1 MANFYVRRISLTRRH
16 FPHQRGTAM
25 STPDAPLRRMTTSRV
40 IALIIV
46 TLLAGALVVMASGGN
61 SAVSVPRGAHAGQVF
76 LHSCT
81 YSTEAG
87 KYPADCGTLVVP
99 ENRQNPT
106 SRLIALPIKRVHSKS
121 PHPGP
126 PVFFLVGGPGITN
139 MDFPIAN
146 RFTANHDVV
155 VVGYRG
161 VDGSVRLDC
170 PEVQSALTG
179 TSDLL
184 AKTTLQAY
192 SAAFRTCATR
202 LTKSGV
208 DLRGYNLVQRVDDME
223 AARTA
228 LGYKTLDLISESAG
242 TRTAMIYSW
251 RHPSS
256 INRSIMLA
264 VNPPGHYLYN
274 GPMTDQQIRH
284 YSQLCAA
291 DASCRSRTGDLSAT
305 MRSLSRNLPD
315 RWGPFAIKP
324 GNVKLATF
332 FGLMDATS
340 EAAPLSAPQ
349 TIDTW
354 LSAEHGDNSGMW
366 LLSLFGDMAIPTSH
380 VWGDV
385 PATGQID
392 NQVANAY
399 YANGGDHGSILGN
412 AFTDH
417 LWGSGGLVGS
427 WPHSAEV
434 DQYTTLRPTNV
445 PTLLI
450 SGDVD
455 FATPAPFATEML
467 PSLRNGHQVVLHNL
481 GHTEDTFDYDK
492 PAFTQLV
499 NTFFDTGRV
508 DQSGYTPR
516 ATDFRA
522 SPTHSTIAKIV
533 ATSVSGLVVVAAILL
548 VWLSLRLRRRGDVGV
563 KTGVVAR
570 SIFALFVGLGGWCLG
585 ALVLLTLL
593 PSVALSNEPVSVLFI
608 AVPVALVVYIAW
620 IHRSWPRSIRMAGLG
635 AAAGGALVGT
645 WAGLHAVSG
654 LFAVF
659 FAVFAAILGANL
671 AVLLRDVIQGT
682 PSAPPSDTSG
692 YATASPI
699 DGTRAEVLPV
709 T

>member
-1 MANFYVRRISLTRRH
+1 
-16 FPHQRGTAM
+16 M
-25 STPDAPLRRMTTSRV
+25 STPDVQMRRLTTPRV
-40 IALIIV
+40 IALV
-46 TLLAGALVVMASGGN
+46 VVALLAGALVLLVSGGGHT
-61 SAVSVPRGAHAGQVF
+61 VRVPQGAKAGQVF
-76 LHSCT
+76 LHPCT

-87 KYPADCGTLVVP
+87 KYAADCGTLVVP
-99 ENRQNPT
+99 ENRQSPG
-106 SRLIALPIKRVHSKS
+106 SRLIALPVTRVHAKS
-121 PHPGP
+121 AHPGP
-126 PVFFLVGGPGITN
+126 PVFYLVGGPGLTN

-155 VVGYRG
+155 LVGYRG
-161 VDGSVRLDC
+161 VDGSVRLNC

-184 AKTTLQAY
+184 ATKTLRAY
-192 SAAFRTCATR
+192 SAAFRSCATR
-202 LTKSGV
+202 LTKAGV
-208 DLRGYNLVQRVDDME
+208 DLRGYNLVQRVEDME

-228 LGYKTLDLISESAG
+228 LGYKTLNLISESAG

-274 GPMTDQQIRH
+274 GPMTDQQIQH

-291 DASCRSRTGDLSAT
+291 DASCRARTGDLTAT
-305 MRSLSRNLPD
+305 MRSVSRNPRA
-315 RWGPFAIKP
+315 RWGPCAIKP

-392 NQVANAY
+392 NQYATDY
-399 YANGGDHGSILGN
+399 YANGGDHGSILDN

-417 LWGSGGLVGS
+417 LWGNGGLVGS
-427 WPHSAEV
+427 WPHSPEV
-434 DQYTTLRPTNV
+434 DQYTTLRRTNV

-481 GHTEDTFDYDK
+481 GHTEDTFDYEK
-492 PAFTQLV
+492 PAFSRLV
-499 NTFFDTGRV
+499 NTFYDTGQV
-508 DQSGYTPR
+508 DQSGYTSR
-516 ATDFRA
+516 TMSFQA
-522 SPTHSTIAKIV
+522 SPTHSKLAMIAV
-533 ATSVSGLVVVAAILL
+533 AAVSGLVVVAAILL
-548 VWLSLRLRRRGDVGV
+548 AWLSRRRCPPG
-563 KTGVVAR
+563 T
-570 SIFALFVGLGGWCLG
+570 LG
-585 ALVLLTLL
+585 A
-593 PSVALSNEPVSVLFI
+593 
-608 AVPVALVVYIAW
+608 
-620 IHRSWPRSIRMAGLG
+620 R
-635 AAAGGALVGT
+635 GGG
-645 WAGLHAVSG
+645 GG
-654 LFAVF
+654 
-659 FAVFAAILGANL
+659 
-671 AVLLRDVIQGT
+671 
-682 PSAPPSDTSG
+682 
-692 YATASPI
+692 
-699 DGTRAEVLPV
+699 
-709 T
+709 

>member
-1 MANFYVRRISLTRRH
+1 
-16 FPHQRGTAM
+16 
-25 STPDAPLRRMTTSRV
+25 
-40 IALIIV
+40 
-46 TLLAGALVVMASGGN
+46 
-61 SAVSVPRGAHAGQVF
+61 
-76 LHSCT
+76 
-81 YSTEAG
+81 
-87 KYPADCGTLVVP
+87 
-99 ENRQNPT
+99 
-106 SRLIALPIKRVHSKS
+106 
-121 PHPGP
+121 
-126 PVFFLVGGPGITN
+126 VFFLVGGPGITN

-161 VDGSVRLDC
+161 IDGSVRLDC

-184 AKTTLQAY
+184 AKKTLRAY

-202 LTKSGV
+202 LTKDGV
-208 DLRGYNLVQRVDDME
+208 DLGGYNLVERVDDME

-291 DASCRSRTGDLSAT
+291 DSSCRSRTSDLTAT
-305 MRSLSRNLPD
+305 MRSVSRDLPD

-324 GNVKLATF
+324 GNVKLASF

-354 LSAEHGDNSGMW
+354 LSAAHGDNSGMW

-385 PATGQID
+385 PATGQVD
-392 NQVANAY
+392 NQYATDY
-399 YANGGDHGSILGN
+399 YANGGDHGSILNNG
-412 AFTDH
+412 FTDH
-417 LWGSGGLVGS
+417 LWGNGGLVGS
-427 WPHSAEV
+427 WPHSPEV
-434 DQYTTLRPTNV
+434 DQYTALRPTNV

-481 GHTEDTFDYDK
+481 GHTEDTFNYQK
-492 PAFTQLV
+492 PAFSRLV

-508 DQSGYTPR
+508 DQSAYTSR
-516 ATDFRA
+516 TMSFHAA
-522 SPTHSTIAKIV
+522 PTHSKLAMIAV
-533 ATSVSGLVVVAAILL
+533 ASVSGLVVVAAILL
-548 VWLSLRLRRRGDVGV
+548 GWLSLRLRRRGNVGV
-563 KTGVVAR
+563 KTGVAGR
-570 SIFALFVGLGGWCLG
+570 SIYALFIGLGGWCLG
-585 ALVLLTLL
+585 ALVLLTLM
-593 PSVALSNEPVSVLFI
+593 PSVSLSNVLVNVPFI
-608 AVPVALVVYIAW
+608 AVPVALAVYLAW
-620 IHRSWPRSIRMAGLG
+620 SHRSWSRSTRMDGL
-635 AAAGGALVGT
+635 AAVVGGALVGT
-645 WAGLHAVSG
+645 WLGLHVVSG
-654 LFAVF
+654 LFGAFTAVF
-659 FAVFAAILGANL
+659 GAILGANL
-671 AVLLRDVIQGT
+671 AVLLRDVVRGT
-682 PSAPPSDTSG
+682 PSAGPSGMPGSATEPSADDTRP
-692 YATASPI
+692 A
-699 DGTRAEVLPV
+699 VVPV

>member
-1 MANFYVRRISLTRRH
+1 
-16 FPHQRGTAM
+16 M
-25 STPDAPLRRMTTSRV
+25 STPDVQMRRLTTPRV
-40 IALIIV
+40 IGLVVVA
-46 TLLAGALVVMASGGN
+46 LLAGALVLLVSGGGHT
-61 SAVSVPRGAHAGQVF
+61 VRVPPGAKAGQAF
-76 LHSCT
+76 LHPCT

-87 KYPADCGTLVVP
+87 KYAADCGTLVVP
-99 ENRQNPT
+99 ENRQNPA
-106 SRLIALPIKRVHSKS
+106 SRLIALPVTRVHAKS
-121 PHPGP
+121 AHPGP
-126 PVFFLVGGPGITN
+126 PVFYLVGGPGLTN

-155 VVGYRG
+155 LVGYRG

-184 AKTTLQAY
+184 AKKTLQAY
-192 SAAFRTCATR
+192 SAAFRTCANR
-202 LTKSGV
+202 LTKNGV
-208 DLRGYNLVQRVDDME
+208 DLRGYNLAERVDDME

-228 LGYKTLDLISESAG
+228 LSYKTLDLVSESAG

-251 RHPSS
+251 RHPDS

-274 GPMTDQQIRH
+274 GPMTDQQIQH

-291 DASCRSRTGDLSAT
+291 DTSCRSRTGDLTAT
-305 MRSLSRNLPD
+305 MRSVSRNLPD
-315 RWGPFAIKP
+315 RWGPLAIKR

-340 EAAPLSAPQ
+340 AAAPLSAPQ

-354 LSAEHGDNSGMW
+354 LSAAHGDNSGMW
-366 LLSLFGDMAIPTSH
+366 LLSVFGDMAIPASH

-385 PATGQID
+385 PATGQVD
-392 NQVANAY
+392 NEVANNY

-412 AFTDH
+412 VFTDS
-417 LWGSGGLVGS
+417 LWGAGGLVGA
-427 WPHSAEV
+427 WPHSPEV
-434 DQYTTLRPTNV
+434 DQYRTLRPTNV

-516 ATDFRA
+516 AMDFRA

-645 WAGLHAVSG
+645 WVGLHAVSG

-692 YATASPI
+692 FATASPI
-699 DGTRAEVLPV
+699 DGTRAEALPV

>member
-61 SAVSVPRGAHAGQVF
+61 SAVSVPRGAHSGQVF
-76 LHSCT
+76 LPSCT

-87 KYPADCGTLVVP
+87 EYPADCGTLVVP

-170 PEVQSALTG
+170 PEVESALTG

-184 AKTTLQAY
+184 AKETLRAY

-202 LTKSGV
+202 LTRDGL
-208 DLRGYNLVQRVDDME
+208 DLGGYNLVERVDDME

-251 RHPSS
+251 RYPQS
-256 INRSIMLA
+256 INRSVMLA

-274 GPMTDQQIRH
+274 GPMTDQQIQH

-291 DASCRSRTGDLSAT
+291 DTSCRSRTGDLTAT

-315 RWGPFAIKP
+315 RWGPFAIKS

-340 EAAPLSAPQ
+340 AAAPLSAPQ

-354 LSAEHGDNSGMW
+354 LSAAHGDNSGMW
-366 LLSLFGDMAIPTSH
+366 LLSLFGDMAIPASH

-392 NQVANAY
+392 NRYATDY

-412 AFTDH
+412 AFTDS
-417 LWGSGGLVGS
+417 LWGNGGLVGS
-427 WPHSAEV
+427 WPHSPEV
-434 DQYTTLRPTNV
+434 DKYTTLQPTNV

-467 PSLRNGHQVVLHNL
+467 PSLRDGHQVVLHNL
-481 GHTEDTFDYDK
+481 GHTEDTWNYDK
-492 PAFTQLV
+492 AGMRKLIDTYLL
-499 NTFFDTGRV
+499 TGRL
-508 DQSGYTPR
+508 DPSAYNQR
-516 ATDFRA
+516 AMDLHA
-522 SPTHSTIAKIV
+522 SPTQGMIAKIV
-533 ATSVSGLVVVAAILL
+533 VASLGGLAALAVSTLI
-548 VWLSLRLRRRGDVGV
+548 WLPLRQRRRGTVGR
-563 KTGVVAR
+563 KTGVLVRTVLAPL
-570 SIFALFVGLGGWCLG
+570 SGLGGWAGAVLLMLAVWPAMSIADEKLVIVSIGAPVAVLVYTAWTNRNWTASVRHAGLCAAIGGAAIGAWLGLHAGPGMLG
-585 ALVLLTLL
+585 ALTATL
-593 PSVALSNEPVSVLFI
+593 
-608 AVPVALVVYIAW
+608 
-620 IHRSWPRSIRMAGLG
+620 G
-635 AAAGGALVGT
+635 
-645 WAGLHAVSG
+645 
-654 LFAVF
+654 
-659 FAVFAAILGANL
+659 
-671 AVLLRDVIQGT
+671 
-682 PSAPPSDTSG
+682 
-692 YATASPI
+692 
-699 DGTRAEVLPV
+699 
-709 T
+709 